1 METQANAELELEA
14 PAPDYSE
21 DGVDL
26 SLLRAML
33 ALTPAE
39 RLQALEDHMNF
50 AQKVRDLNGGL

>member
-1 METQANAELELEA
+1 MNMTELELEA
-14 PAPDYSE
+14 PAPEYSE

-39 RLQALEDHMNF
+39 RIQALEDHMNF
-50 AQKVRDLNGGL
+50 IQRVCSLNGGI

>member
-1 METQANAELELEA
+1 MNMAELEFEA
-14 PAPDYSE
+14 PAHDYSE

-39 RLQALEDHMNF
+39 RIQALEDHMNF
-50 AQKVRDLNGGL
+50 IQRVRALNGGI